1 MTVLRYF
8 FKRLRALWR
17 PDDIHDEISEEM
29 RFHIELRA
37 EENVRSGMM
46 PQEARRKAEQQFG
59 RLDRIK
65 EEGYDVRGGRW
76 LEATWQDLRYG
87 ARMLMKQPG
96 FTLIAVITLALGIGA
111 NTAIFSVVNAVLLR
125 PLPYRD
131 AGRLVVP
138 VSVNPAR
145 GTEDGNITYADYLD
159 WKKEQVFAHVA
170 AIDNTFTNAD
180 LSGDTGEPERVNLAV
195 VTEDYFA
202 VLGVAP
208 LLGRA
213 FQADDY
219 NMAWPP
225 RTLILSDSLWRRRY
239 GGDAQIIGQNIYL
252 NGRPYQVVGV
262 VAKAAVW
269 PQERDVFL
277 PLAVGPSLGADLQRR
292 DNMIFLGLAR
302 LKPDTA
308 IEQTNAVLAT
318 MARRLARDYP
328 EARQGWSNQAKP
340 LLDYAVGKQLRTSLL
355 VLLAA
360 VAFVL
365 LIACIN
371 VANLLLTRAATREH
385 ELALRLALGA
395 GRGHLLRQ
403 MLTESLLL
411 ALLGGGLGLLLAI
424 WGIDLLTALVPTE
437 TPRLE
442 EIKVSGGVLVFTL
455 AVTLLTALLCGLLP
469 AWQATRTN
477 LNTTL
482 KEAAR
487 TASGGVLGRRWRG
500 ALVIIEV
507 ASALVLLV
515 GAGLLLRSFA
525 RVQQTDP
532 GLRVEGLVTMELNAA
547 WARYPDGARV
557 AAFYRALLERIKA
570 TPGVESAA
578 LSSALPLNGGGFYLG
593 RVFLAEGWPEPPA
606 GTDIEGQWNV
616 VSPDY
621 FKTTGT
627 RLIKGRDFDE
637 RDSVTGNPVIIVNEA
652 FARRAFPNEDPL
664 GKRVRSWRDENKL
677 RQIVGVVADMRYY
690 GRDDELR
697 GLVYVPHAQNTWNA
711 MALNMRT
718 QGDPAALG
726 GALREQIKTVD
737 KDLAI
742 ANLQTMTT
750 VLNRSLAPR
759 RASMLLLT
767 VFAVIAALLAALGIY
782 GVLAYAVAQRT
793 HEIGIRLALGAGA
806 RDVLRLVIGQGMR
819 PVLLGVVLGLA
830 GAFGLTRVMKSLLYD
845 VSPTDPLTFGVIAL
859 LLLSVAL
866 LACWLPARRATQVDP
881 LIALRTE

>member
-1 MTVLRYF
+1 MQTL
-8 FKRLRALWR
+8 
-17 PDDIHDEISEEM
+17 M
-29 RFHIELRA
+29 
-37 EENVRSGMM
+37 
-46 PQEARRKAEQQFG
+46 
-59 RLDRIK
+59 
-65 EEGYDVRGGRW
+65 
-76 LEATWQDLRYG
+76 QDLRYG

-96 FTLIAVITLALGIGA
+96 FTLIAVFTLALGIGA
-111 NTAIFSVVNAVLLR
+111 NTAIFSVVDAVLLR

-131 AGRLVVP
+131 AARLVVP

-145 GTEDGNITYADYLD
+145 GIEDGSITYADYLD
-159 WKKEQVFAHVA
+159 WKKEQVFAQVA
-170 AIDNTFTNAD
+170 AIDGTFTNAD
-180 LSGDTGEPERVNLAV
+180 LSGGAGEPERIKLAV

-219 NMAWPP
+219 KMAWPP

-239 GGDAQIIGQNIYL
+239 GGDAQIIGQNVYL

-262 VAKAAVW
+262 VAQAATW
-269 PQERDVFL
+269 PQEQDVFL
-277 PLAVGPSLGADLQRR
+277 PLAVGPGTDADLLRR
-292 DNMIFLGLAR
+292 DNMIFVGLAR
-302 LKPDTA
+302 LKPNTA
-308 IEQTNAVLAT
+308 IEQTNAVLST
-318 MARRLARDYP
+318 MAARLAQDHP
-328 EARQGWSNQAKP
+328 ESRKGWSNQARP
-340 LLDYAVGKQLRTSLL
+340 LLDYVVGKQLRASLL

-360 VAFVL
+360 VGFVL

-371 VANLLLTRAATREH
+371 VANLLLTRAAAREH

-395 GRGHLLRQ
+395 GRGRLLRQ
-403 MLTESLLL
+403 LLTESLLL
-411 ALLGGGLGLLLAI
+411 AVLGGGLGLLLAI
-424 WGIDLLTALVPTE
+424 WGVDLLTTLVPAD
-437 TPRLE
+437 TPRLD

-469 AWQATRTN
+469 AWQATRAN

-487 TASGGVLGRRWRG
+487 TTAGGVRGRRWRG
-500 ALVIIEV
+500 ALVVVEV

-525 RVQQTDP
+525 RVQQVDP
-532 GLRVEGLVTMELNAA
+532 GLRVEGLVTMELTAA
-547 WARYPDGARV
+547 RARYPDEARV
-557 AAFYRALLERIKA
+557 AAFYRELLERIKA

-578 LSSALPLNGGGFYLG
+578 LSSALPLNGGGFFLG
-593 RVFLAEGWPEPPA
+593 RAFLAEGRPEPPA
-606 GTDIEGQWNV
+606 GTDVAGQWNV

-621 FKTTGT
+621 FKTMGT

-637 RDSVTGNPVIIVNEA
+637 RDSATGNPVIIVNET

-677 RQIVGVVADMRYY
+677 REIVGVVADVRYF

-697 GLVYVPHAQNTWNA
+697 GLVYVPHAQNTWST
-711 MALNMRT
+711 MALNVRT
-718 QGDPAALG
+718 QGDPAAMS
-726 GALREQIKTVD
+726 GALRAQIKAVD

-759 RASMLLLT
+759 RASLLLLT
-767 VFAVIAALLAALGIY
+767 VFAVIAALLAAIGIY
-782 GVLAYAVAQRT
+782 GVLSYAVSQRVQ
-793 HEIGIRLALGAGA
+793 EIGIRLALGARSG
-806 RDVLRLVIGQGMR
+806 DVLRLVLRDGMR
-819 PVLLGVVLGLA
+819 LALIGLVAGLA
-830 GAFGLTRVMKSLLYD
+830 ASFALMRGLASLLYE
-845 VSPTDPLTFGVIAL
+845 VSATDPLTFVLVAVLLTVIAL
-859 LLLSVAL
+859 F
-866 LACWLPARRATQVDP
+866 ACWIPARRATRVDP
-881 LIALRTE
+881 MIALRCE